1 MKQDEDLRILGPGSG
16 YEWDLGMQV
25 NWVTPMSIR
34 RLLRLIKI
42 KKLFGYGLE

>member
-1 MKQDEDLRILGPGSG
+1 MILKTSAK
-16 YEWDLGMQV
+16 WDLEEISWGI
-25 NWVTPMSIR
+25 PMAIR

>member
-1 MKQDEDLRILGPGSG
+1 MTEIDDMEVME
-16 YEWDLGMQV
+16 Y
-25 NWVTPMSIR
+25 NWVIPMGVR